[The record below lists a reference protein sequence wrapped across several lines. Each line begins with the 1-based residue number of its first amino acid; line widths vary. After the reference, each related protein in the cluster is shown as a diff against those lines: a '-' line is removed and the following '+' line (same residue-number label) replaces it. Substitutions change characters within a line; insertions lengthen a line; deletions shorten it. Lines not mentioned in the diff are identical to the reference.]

1 MVIKKRTIEHENA
14 VSQRSLHSLT
24 VLIDFDKPL
33 RPEIFV
39 RNLSTRHFRQI
50 ERQKLWPT
58 RSGREPLQVL
68 LQRSFDRVLEA
79 SLRAYE
85 PTRSFAASVLVASL
99 QGQRRTRSFTEIVF
113 KASQRP
119 YSKLE
124 ALSMIAV
131 KVQVRSITLEVKHT
145 LLEFIWYGESSTYVR
160 MQY

>member
-1 MVIKKRTIEHENA
+1 MSVVIKKRTIEHENS

-24 VLIDFDKPL
+24 VLIDFDNRRDLTYLYVTYLHDTFVKLSRSDPL
-33 RPEIFV
+33 
-39 RNLSTRHFRQI
+39 
-50 ERQKLWPT
+50 K
-58 RSGREPLQVL
+58 RSRGSSVL

-119 YSKLE
+119 YWKLE
-124 ALSMIAV
+124 ALSMISV

>member
-1 MVIKKRTIEHENA
+1 MSVVIKKRTIEHENS

-24 VLIDFDKPL
+24 VLIDFDNRRDLTYLHVTYRHDTFVDCRSDPL
-33 RPEIFV
+33 EAA
-39 RNLSTRHFRQI
+39 
-50 ERQKLWPT
+50 
-58 RSGREPLQVL
+58 REALQVL

-145 LLEFIWYGESSTYVR
+145 LLVFIWYGESSTYVC

>member
-1 MVIKKRTIEHENA
+1 MSVVIKKRTIEHENS

-24 VLIDFDKPL
+24 VLIDFDNRQDLKYL
-33 RPEIFV
+33 YVTYLHDTFV
-39 RNLSTRHFRQI
+39 RFS
-50 ERQKLWPT
+50 
-58 RSGREPLQVL
+58 RSDPLEAVEALQVL

-124 ALSMIAV
+124 ALSMMAV
-131 KVQVRSITLEVKHT
+131 KVQVRSIPLEVKHT
-145 LLEFIWYGESSTYVR
+145 LLVFIWYGESSTYVC

>member
-1 MVIKKRTIEHENA
+1 M
-14 VSQRSLHSLT
+14 
-24 VLIDFDKPL
+24 
-33 RPEIFV
+33 
-39 RNLSTRHFRQI
+39 
-50 ERQKLWPT
+50 
-58 RSGREPLQVL
+58 
-68 LQRSFDRVLEA
+68 
-79 SLRAYE
+79 
-85 PTRSFAASVLVASL
+85 

-124 ALSMIAV
+124 AVSMIAV

>member
-1 MVIKKRTIEHENA
+1 MKLRSSTFWRRILFLSVVIKKRTIEHENS
-14 VSQRSLHSLT
+14 VLQRSLHSLT
-24 VLIDFDKPL
+24 VLIDFDNRRDLKYL
-33 RPEIFV
+33 CVTYLHYTFV
-39 RNLSTRHFRQI
+39 RFS
-50 ERQKLWPT
+50 
-58 RSGREPLQVL
+58 RSDP
-68 LQRSFDRVLEA
+68 LEA
-79 SLRAYE
+79 VERLFKYE

-113 KASQRP
+113 KASQQP
-119 YSKLE
+119 CSKLE